1 MREVIGS
8 HPRGALCRAP
18 VPGLC
23 RFCAA
28 RTKPVVGAAPPSLY
42 RGGVPHVIAIAV
54 ALLSA
59 VCYALAAVLQQQE
72 ASRHD
77 QHGVALILDLLRRPR
92 WWAAVSSTL
101 AGATLHVVALRFGPL
116 TLVQPLGV
124 SALVMA
130 LPLGAWFAQK
140 QVSRAEWGAAVAVVL
155 GLLAVLTLAPHHVPP
170 PAVAP
175 EQLLAAVGGFL
186 AFLVVC
192 VLLSLRLP
200 RKAAPV
206 VRAVGSAACFGFAS
220 AMARLAVAGQ
230 GSLVIPVLACAVFAV
245 TGMLMMQAAYRDGG
259 VAAPLATCTIV
270 DPIAASSV
278 GILLLGEHLRL
289 GMAAGTLGFA
299 GLIATIVGL
308 TVLARTHHQPARAV
322 EPTPVS

>member
-1 MREVIGS
+1 M
-8 HPRGALCRAP
+8 
-18 VPGLC
+18 
-23 RFCAA
+23 
-28 RTKPVVGAAPPSLY
+28 VGAASTSLY
-42 RGGVPHVIAIAV
+42 RGGVPHLIAIAV
-54 ALLSA
+54 ALVSA
-59 VCYALAAVLQQQE
+59 VCYAIAAVLQQRE

-77 QHGVALILDLLRRPR
+77 QHGLALILDLLRRPR
-92 WWAAVSSTL
+92 WWAAVTSTL

-175 EQLLAAVGGFL
+175 AQLLAAVGGFL

-192 VLLSLRLP
+192 VLLSMRVP
-200 RKAAPV
+200 RRAAPV
-206 VRAVGSAACFGFAS
+206 VRAVGSAGCFGFAS

-230 GSLVIPVLACAVFAV
+230 GGSLVIPVIACAVFAV

-270 DPIAASSV
+270 DPIAASAV

-289 GMAAGTLGFA
+289 GMGGGALGFA
-299 GLIATIVGL
+299 GLVAMVVGL
-308 TVLARTHHQPARAV
+308 TVLARTHH
-322 EPTPVS
+322 PTPRTAEPAVVI